1 MLSGYEIPLQAI
13 LEELIHRR
21 STMGTNLLDT
31 RREIDKEEE
40 AGPRCKTPPQ
50 WWLGTTTTICIPI
63 PLSRIDL
70 LIIEIF

>member
-1 MLSGYEIPLQAI
+1 MQAT

-31 RREIDKEEE
+31 HREIMKEEE
-40 AGPRCKTPPQ
+40 AGLRCKTPPH
-50 WWLGTTTTICIPI
+50 WWLGTTTSVYIPV

-70 LIIEIF
+70 LIIEVL

>member
-50 WWLGTTTTICIPI
+50 
-63 PLSRIDL
+63 
-70 LIIEIF
+70 